1 MKVLLFAGARDAL
14 GAESVEIETDLP
26 ISVAELKENLS
37 LQFPRLAKWV
47 AVSRLALNNSFA
59 TDNDL
64 VERDSEV
71 ALIPPVSGG

>member
-1 MKVLLFAGARDAL
+1 MKVLLFAGARDAV
-14 GAESVEIETDLP
+14 GTESVEVETDSP
-26 ISVAELKENLS
+26 ISVAKLKEKLS

-64 VERDSEV
+64 VEHDSEV